1 VERAELIN
9 KNLVQKITDKK
20 EILEEKRQEEAK
32 IYEKIKKI
40 TDDLYFK

>member
-32 IYEKIKKI
+32 IYEKIKKM
-40 TDDLYFK
+40 